1 MLGPSIGR
9 WIERSG
15 GWIRPTS
22 APGHDDLKFQVMNSA
37 RPSLPASSDPQSQP
51 PRLRILMVSS
61 TLHIGGAEQVAAN
74 LTRHLDRRHFEVTAC
89 YLKENGI
96 VGRQMLE
103 AGVDLVP
110 IPGLRGG
117 RDYLTSLKLRR
128 LIKQRRIQLIHSH
141 DMHGFMD
148 ASVCRLLMPGL
159 RHVHTFHFGNYPHI
173 AAHYAR
179 VERLLWRVPDALIA
193 VGHEQ
198 AASIRRLHN
207 IPADRMR
214 VIWNG
219 TDAPTPDVAAEIL
232 AQLPRDGTP
241 IIGSISTL
249 IPQKGLPDLLQAA
262 ALLRQRNKRFLIL
275 VAGEGTL
282 RRELEA
288 QVLSLGLQDHVRFLG
303 WVNAASRRALPA
315 CDIFVQSSHW
325 EAMSVVV
332 LEAMAAAKP
341 MVVTAVG
348 ENARVVVNEQSA
360 LVVPPR
366 SPQLLADALGRLL
379 DDVELRQRLGAS
391 AQQRFGELFTVQQM
405 VHNYERLYAELITGS
420 AAAIAAPEKNVMT
433 SAEKA
438 S

>member
-1 MLGPSIGR
+1 
-9 WIERSG
+9 
-15 GWIRPTS
+15 
-22 APGHDDLKFQVMNSA
+22 
-37 RPSLPASSDPQSQP
+37 
-51 PRLRILMVSS
+51 MVNS

-74 LTRHLDRRHFEVTAC
+74 LTKHLQRRVFDVTAC

-96 VGRQMLE
+96 VGQQMLD

-110 IPGLRGG
+110 IPGWHAG
-117 RDYLTSLKLRR
+117 RDYWTAFKLRKLVR
-128 LIKQRRIQLIHSH
+128 QRRIQLLHSH
-141 DMHGFMD
+141 DLHGFMD
-148 ASVCRLLMPGL
+148 AAFCRLTVPGL

-173 AAHYAR
+173 PPRYAR
-179 VERLLWRVPDALIA
+179 IERLLWRVPDALIA

-198 AASIRRLHN
+198 AATIRRLHH
-207 IPADRMR
+207 IPAERMH

-219 TDAPTPDVAAEIL
+219 ADAPVPDLAPEVI

-241 IIGSISTL
+241 VIGSISTL

-262 ALLRQRNKRFLIL
+262 ALLRQRGKRFLMI
-275 VAGEGTL
+275 VAGEGKL

-288 QVLSLGLQDHVRFLG
+288 QALSLGLQDHVRFLG

-332 LEAMAAAKP
+332 LEAMAGAKP
-341 MVVTAVG
+341 MVITAVG
-348 ENARVVVNEQSA
+348 ENARVVVNEQSG

-366 SPQLLADALGRLL
+366 SPAALADGLARLL
-379 DDVELRQRLGAS
+379 DDMELRNKLGTA

-405 VHNYERLYAELITGS
+405 VHNYERLYAQLIHGAPDGV
-420 AAAIAAPEKNVMT
+420 AAENAA
-433 SAEKA
+433 
-438 S
+438 